1 MPRNQGYKRV
11 TSIFCP
17 LDSVCSLISSSK
29 DIAQV
34 NRIILL
40 ETLHK
45 LSAPEPVEGKKP
57 VTPGLAHIVT
67 DEGRPYGRLA
77 GERFPRTEDF
87 RSLKVKDKALYQDL
101 LEMSSS
107 PEPGHQPFPNFDEK
121 PVRDD

>member
-11 TSIFCP
+11 TSIFCS

-57 VTPGLAHIVT
+57 VTHIVT

-121 PVRDD
+121 PVKDD